1 MRYSWREYSESKV
14 TKEDEVIEYGCKACR
29 VGCGFLEDFNMDE
42 VLGVIKFTSGSSK
55 CMMTTAKDGHAGTI
69 IERGSQN
76 PEPNS
81 IWEGR
86 PVRQVELGL
95 TES

>member
-1 MRYSWREYSESKV
+1 MRHSWREYSESKV
-14 TKEDEVIEYGCKACR
+14 TKEDEAIECGCKAYQ

-42 VLGVIKFTSGSSK
+42 VSGVIKFTSGSSK
-55 CMMTTAKDGHAGTI
+55 SMMTTAKDGHAGTI

-86 PVRQVELGL
+86 PV
-95 TES
+95 